1 MVEIIFIIGILL
13 VIIISYK
20 PHFEIING
28 KSVILWY
35 TNLKKERKW
44 ILLL

>member
-1 MVEIIFIIGILL
+1 MIAIIFIIGILL
-13 VIIISYK
+13 VISYK

-28 KSVILWY
+28 KSLILWY

-44 ILLL
+44 ILIL